1 MTQKYISF
9 VFDDGPKEPM
19 LDIVDKI
26 SAYGW
31 SAGFAVVGKKIN
43 DNTEKYLKYAI
54 EHDFELVSHGRNH
67 IDLTML
73 KSTNDIADEILKPIE
88 EVKKRLNYKISLAR
102 LPFIAYNDSVIK
114 VVTDLQIPLLGQGI
128 DGGEDW
134 VKDKSPESIAI
145 AVLNSVYDGAIACLH
160 VTDNTSKALEI
171 ILPILKE
178 RGYTLVTPSNLF
190 MLKNIKEIPLGVNIS
205 NVI

>member
-54 EHDFELVSHGRNH
+54 EHDFELVSHGWNH
-67 IDLTML
+67 IDLTTL
-73 KSTNDIADEILKPIE
+73 KSKNDIVYEIIKPIE
-88 EVKKRLNYKISLAR
+88 EVKK
-102 LPFIAYNDSVIK
+102 V
-114 VVTDLQIPLLGQGI
+114 
-128 DGGEDW
+128 
-134 VKDKSPESIAI
+134 
-145 AVLNSVYDGAIACLH
+145 
-160 VTDNTSKALEI
+160 
-171 ILPILKE
+171 
-178 RGYTLVTPSNLF
+178 
-190 MLKNIKEIPLGVNIS
+190 
-205 NVI
+205 